1 MEVVKSLD
9 FEKRQST
16 IVEDMNE
23 SEIDLFLITPSID
36 FGYLFKA
43 FMSISER
50 LICGVLSIH
59 DGAQIIAPSFEKENI
74 QNRTPF
80 DDVITWNEEED
91 PYAVLEEAIN
101 YRVKKIALE
110 PTMPF
115 EIYTKLK
122 KQFPE
127 AEFIDGSAI
136 IRKQRSI
143 KTEAE
148 IERLEK
154 ACKYTVA
161 GMMNALEL
169 LKPGLTELEV
179 MKLFQKEMTSQSGE
193 PSWVLVQFDENSA
206 VPHGPPST
214 RKMKENSVVLI
225 DAGTMCDNYFA
236 DITVTTFYGNVT
248 DEFLKIYEIVQEANN
263 AALDASKIGVPCEEV
278 DFAARKVIDKAGYG
292 QYFTHRLGHGLGL
305 EVHEEP
311 YIVKGNKRQLVKGN
325 VHTDEPGIYIPNK
338 FGIRI
343 EDDVL
348 VGDKTKRLITF
359 DRDLWK

>member
-1 MEVVKSLD
+1 VKPLD
-9 FEKRQST
+9 SRKRQS
-16 IVEDMNE
+16 IIIEDMNE
-23 SEIDLFLITPSID
+23 SEIDLFLITPSIN

-50 LICGVLSIH
+50 LICGALSIH
-59 DGAQIIAPSFEKENI
+59 DDAQIIAPSFEKENI
-74 QNRTPF
+74 QNRTSF

-91 PYAVLEEAIN
+91 PFAVLKGNIHYN
-101 YRVKKIALE
+101 VKKIALE

-136 IRKQRSI
+136 LRKQRSI

-154 ACKYTVA
+154 AGKYTVD
-161 GMMNALEL
+161 GMMSALKL
-169 LKPGLTELEV
+169 LKPGLTELDV
-179 MKLFQKEMTSQSGE
+179 LKLFQKEMTLQSGE

-236 DITVTTFYGNVT
+236 DITLTTFYGNVT
-248 DEFLKIYEIVQEANN
+248 DEFLKVYEIVQEAND
-263 AALDASKIGVPCEEV
+263 AALDASKVGVPCEEV

-311 YIVKGNKRQLVKGN
+311 YMVKGNTRQLVKGN
-325 VHTDEPGIYIPNK
+325 VHTDEPGIYMPNK
-338 FGIRI
+338 FGVRI

-348 VGDKTKRLITF
+348 VGDRTKRLVTF
-359 DRDLWK
+359 DRHLWK

>member
-1 MEVVKSLD
+1 
-9 FEKRQST
+9 
-16 IVEDMNE
+16 MNE

-43 FMSISER
+43 FMSMSER
-50 LICGVLSIH
+50 LICGILSIH
-59 DGAQIIAPSFEKENI
+59 DDAQIIAPSFEKENI

-91 PYAVLEEAIN
+91 PFAVLKESIN
-101 YRVKKIALE
+101 NNVKKIALE
-110 PTMPF
+110 PTMSF

-127 AEFIDGSAI
+127 TEFVDGSSI

-154 ACKYTVA
+154 AGKYTVE

-169 LKPGLTELEV
+169 LKPGLSELEV
-179 MKLFQKEMTSQSGE
+179 LKLVQKEMTIQSGE
-193 PSWVLVQFDENSA
+193 PSWALVQFDENSA

-236 DITVTTFYGNVT
+236 DITLTTFYGNVT
-248 DEFLKIYEIVQEANN
+248 DEFLKVYEIVQEANDT
-263 AALDASKIGVPCEEV
+263 ALDASKVGVPCEEV
-278 DFAARKVIDKAGYG
+278 DFAARKVIDEAGYG
-292 QYFTHRLGHGLGL
+292 KYFTHRLGHGLGL

-311 YIVKGNKRQLVKGN
+311 YMVKGNKRKLVKGN
-325 VHTDEPGIYIPNK
+325 VHTDEPGIYMPDK

-343 EDDVL
+343 EDDIL
-348 VGDKTKRLITF
+348 VGDKTKRLVTF
-359 DRDLWK
+359 DRHLWK

>member
-1 MEVVKSLD
+1 MKPLD
-9 FEKRQST
+9 FKKRQST
-16 IVEDMNE
+16 IVEDMNK

-36 FGYLFKA
+36 FGYLFKS
-43 FMSISER
+43 FISISER

-59 DGAQIIAPSFEKENI
+59 DDAKIIAPSFEKENI
-74 QNRTPF
+74 KNHTPF
-80 DDVITWNEEED
+80 DDVITWKEEED
-91 PYAVLEEAIN
+91 PFVVLKESIN
-101 YRVKKIALE
+101 FNVKKIALE
-110 PTMPF
+110 PTLPF

-127 AEFIDGSAI
+127 TEFIDGSSI

-154 ACKYTVA
+154 AGKYTVA
-161 GMMNALEL
+161 GMMSALEL
-169 LKPGLTELEV
+169 LKPGLTELDAL
-179 MKLFQKEMTSQSGE
+179 KIFQKEMTLQSGE

-206 VPHGPPST
+206 VPHGPPSE

-225 DAGTMCDNYFA
+225 DAGTMCDHYFA
-236 DITVTTFYGNVT
+236 DITLTTFYGNVT
-248 DEFLKIYEIVQEANN
+248 DEFLKVYEIVQEAND
-263 AALDASKIGVPCEEV
+263 AALEASKVGVRCEEV
-278 DFAARKVIDKAGYG
+278 DFAARKVIDNAGYG

-311 YIVKGNKRQLVKGN
+311 YMVKGNKRQLVKGN

-348 VGDKTKRLITF
+348 VGDKSKRLITF
-359 DRDLWK
+359 DRYLWK

>member
-1 MEVVKSLD
+1 MKQLD
-9 FEKRQST
+9 FGKRQS
-16 IVEDMNE
+16 IIIEEMNE

-43 FMSISER
+43 FMSMSER
-50 LICGVLSIH
+50 LICGILSIH
-59 DGAQIIAPSFEKENI
+59 DDAQIIAPSFEKENI

-91 PYAVLEEAIN
+91 PFTVLKEAIN
-101 YRVKKIALE
+101 YNVKKIALE

-154 ACKYTVA
+154 AGRYTVD
-161 GMMNALEL
+161 GMMSALEL
-169 LKPGLTELEV
+169 LKPGLTELGV
-179 MKLFQKEMTSQSGE
+179 LKLFQKEMTLQSGE
-193 PSWVLVQFDENSA
+193 PSWVLIQFDENSA

-214 RKMKENSVVLI
+214 REMKENSVVLI

-236 DITVTTFYGNVT
+236 DITFTTFYGNVT
-248 DEFLKIYEIVQEANN
+248 DEFLKIYEIVQEAND
-263 AALDASKIGVPCEEV
+263 AALDASQVGVPCEEV

-292 QYFTHRLGHGLGL
+292 KYFTHRLGHGLGL

-311 YIVKGNKRQLVKGN
+311 YMVKGNKRKLVKGN
-325 VHTDEPGIYIPNK
+325 VHTDEPGIYMPGK

-343 EDDVL
+343 EDDIL
-348 VGDKTKRLITF
+348 VGDKTRRLVTF
-359 DRDLWK
+359 DRHLWK

>member
-1 MEVVKSLD
+1 
-9 FEKRQST
+9 
-16 IVEDMNE
+16 MNE

-43 FMSISER
+43 FMSMSER
-50 LICGVLSIH
+50 LICGILSIH
-59 DGAQIIAPSFEKENI
+59 NDSQIIAPSFEKENM
-74 QNRTPF
+74 QNRTTF

-91 PYAVLEEAIN
+91 PFTVLKESIN
-101 YRVKKIALE
+101 YNVKKIALE

-115 EIYTKLK
+115 EIYTKLQ

-127 AEFIDGSAI
+127 AEFVDGSSI

-154 ACKYTVA
+154 AGKYTVK

-169 LKPGLTELEV
+169 LKPGLTELEAL
-179 MKLFQKEMTSQSGE
+179 KLFQKEMTLQSGE
-193 PSWVLVQFDENSA
+193 LSWALVQFDENSA

-225 DAGTMCDNYFA
+225 DAGTMCENYYA
-236 DITVTTFYGNVT
+236 DITLTTFYGNVT
-248 DEFLKIYEIVQEANN
+248 NEFLKVYEIVQEAND
-263 AALDASKIGVPCEEV
+263 AALEASKIGFPCEEV
-278 DFAARKVIDKAGYG
+278 DFAARKIIDEAGYG

-311 YIVKGNKRQLVKGN
+311 YMVKGNKRQLVKGN
-325 VHTDEPGIYIPNK
+325 VHTDEPGIYMPNK

-343 EDDVL
+343 EDDLL
-348 VGDKTKRLITF
+348 VGEKTRRLVTF
-359 DRDLWK
+359 DRHLWK

>member
-1 MEVVKSLD
+1 VKSLD
-9 FEKRQST
+9 FVKRQSIIT
-16 IVEDMNE
+16 EDMNE
-23 SEIDLFLITPSID
+23 LEVDLFLITPSID
-36 FGYLFKA
+36 FGYLFKS

-50 LICGVLSIH
+50 LVCGILSIH
-59 DGAQIIAPSFEKENI
+59 DDSKIIAPSFEKENI
-74 QNRTPF
+74 QNHTPF
-80 DDVITWNEEED
+80 DDVVTWKEEEN
-91 PYAVLEEAIN
+91 PFAVLKESITYN
-101 YRVKKIALE
+101 VKKIALE

-115 EIYTKLK
+115 EIYYKLK

-127 AEFIDGSAI
+127 TEFIDGSAI

-148 IERLEK
+148 IKRLEK
-154 ACKYTVA
+154 AGRYTVD

-179 MKLFQKEMTSQSGE
+179 LKSVQKEMTIQSGE
-193 PSWVLVQFDENSA
+193 PSWALVQFDENSA
-206 VPHGPPST
+206 VPHGPPSK

-236 DITVTTFYGNVT
+236 DITLTTFYGNVT
-248 DEFLKIYEIVQEANN
+248 DEFLKIYEIVQEAND

-278 DFAARKVIDKAGYG
+278 DFVARKVIDEAGYG
-292 QYFTHRLGHGLGL
+292 EYFTHRLGHGLGL

-311 YIVKGNKRQLVKGN
+311 YMVKGNKRQLVKGN
-325 VHTDEPGIYIPNK
+325 VHTDEPGIYMPNK

-348 VGDKTKRLITF
+348 VGDTTRRLITF
-359 DRDLWK
+359 DRELWK

>member
-1 MEVVKSLD
+1 MKPLD

-16 IVEDMNE
+16 IVEDMNK

-59 DGAQIIAPSFEKENI
+59 DDAKIIAPSFEKENI
-74 QNRTPF
+74 QNHTPF
-80 DDVITWNEEED
+80 DDVITWKEEED
-91 PYAVLEEAIN
+91 PYAVLKGSIN
-101 YRVKKIALE
+101 FNVKKIALE
-110 PTMPF
+110 PTLPF

-127 AEFIDGSAI
+127 AEFIDGSSI

-148 IERLEK
+148 IDRLEK

-161 GMMNALEL
+161 GMMSALEL
-169 LKPGLTELEV
+169 LKPGLTELDV
-179 MKLFQKEMTSQSGE
+179 LKLFQKEMTLQSGE

-206 VPHGPPST
+206 VPHGPPSE

-236 DITVTTFYGNVT
+236 DITLTTFYGSVT
-248 DEFLKIYEIVQEANN
+248 DEFLKVYEIVQEAND
-263 AALDASKIGVPCEEV
+263 AALDASKVGVPCEEV
-278 DFAARKVIDKAGYG
+278 DFAARKVIDDEGYG

-311 YIVKGNKRQLVKGN
+311 YMVKGNKRQLVKGN
-325 VHTDEPGIYIPNK
+325 VHTDEPGIYMPNK

-343 EDDVL
+343 EDDIL
-348 VGDKTKRLITF
+348 VGDKSKRLITF
-359 DRDLWK
+359 DRYLWK